1 MTRIKYIENKDQR
14 HRGKQT
20 QALSEQGD
28 LKAIKKNIL
37 GSMQLSVQQKICS
50 ARGVCVHI
58 TYPNDAVVVLAP
70 CPGGVRVA
78 HRLTV
83 EHSHL
88 ALVLV
93 LAALVAGDLRSS

>member
-20 QALSEQGD
+20 QALSEQED
-28 LKAIKKNIL
+28 LKEKNIL